1 MVRIEDI
8 ERETTHR
15 DKEQK
20 GARKQRREQEDG
32 ESRMEER
39 RGKRKRDGQVEIER
53 QEARIRAER
62 LDTSQHSKEET
73 QLTGLGTLMR
83 EQQPGLET
91 WGMWRVGSMWRWVR
105 EHRRTPK
112 GGTRGRE
119 TLEEWEQGRT
129 GTTAGGG
136 T

>member
-1 MVRIEDI
+1 MKAEWKKEEGR
-8 ERETTHR
+8 EREN
-15 DKEQK
+15 
-20 GARKQRREQEDG
+20 
-32 ESRMEER
+32 
-39 RGKRKRDGQVEIER
+39 GQVEIER